1 MDLGLFVLPL
11 ATFVTSALT
20 GIVGMG
26 GGLLLL
32 LVMSAYLPFAVLIP
46 VHGINQLV
54 THFSRATI
62 SLLEIDYRLAAR
74 FAVGAILGAAVGTKF
89 VPSISEEVFKLAL
102 GAFVLAC
109 LIQPKLKLKINL
121 GTLYKWPI
129 VGALTSFC
137 GMFVGA
143 TGVLIA
149 PFFLNEK
156 LNKEQLVATKA
167 ACQVFIHSSK
177 VVAFFVLGFALGPY
191 LVLIILMCLMSAIGS
206 IFAKHTLKKI
216 PEKQFYILFQV
227 IIIILAIRLVFI
239 GVKGIVST

>member
-1 MDLGLFVLPL
+1 VDSGLFVLPL

-54 THFSRATI
+54 THFSRASV
-62 SLLEIDYRLAAR
+62 SLPEIDYRLAAR
-74 FAVGAILGAAVGTKF
+74 FAVGAILGAAVGTEF
-89 VPSISEEVFKLAL
+89 VPSVSEEMFKLAL
-102 GAFVLAC
+102 GAFVIVC
-109 LIQPKLKLKINL
+109 LIQPKLKLKL
-121 GTLYKWPI
+121 KFETLYKWPVI
-129 VGALTSFC
+129 GALTSFC
-137 GMFVGA
+137 GLFVGA

-167 ACQVFIHSSK
+167 ACQVFIHSAK
-177 VVAFFVLGFALGPY
+177 VVAFFILGFALGPY
-191 LVLIILMCLMSAIGS
+191 LLLIILMCLTSTIGS
-206 IFAKHTLKKI
+206 IFAKRALSKI
-216 PEKQFYILFQV
+216 PEKQFYILLQI
-227 IIIILAIRLVFI
+227 IIIILAVRLIFI
-239 GVKGIVST
+239 GAKGIMSS

>member
-1 MDLGLFVLPL
+1 MDFGLFVLPL

-54 THFSRATI
+54 THFSRASI
-62 SLLEIDYRLAAR
+62 SLLQIDYRLAAR
-74 FAVGAILGAAVGTKF
+74 FAVGAILGAAVGTQF
-89 VPSISEEVFKLAL
+89 VPSISEEMFKLAL
-102 GAFVLAC
+102 GVFVLAC
-109 LIQPKLKLKINL
+109 LVQPKLKLKL
-121 GTLYKWPI
+121 HFGALYKWPV

-137 GMFVGA
+137 GLFVGA

-191 LVLIILMCLMSAIGS
+191 LLLIVLMCLMSTMGS
-206 IFAKHTLKKI
+206 FFAKRTLSKI
-216 PEKQFYILFQV
+216 PEKQFYIVFQIV
-227 IIIILAIRLVFI
+227 IIALAFRLIYI
-239 GVKGIVST
+239 GVKGIVSA

>member
-1 MDLGLFVLPL
+1 MDTGLIVLPL

-26 GGLLLL
+26 GGLMLL

-46 VHGINQLV
+46 VHGISQLV
-54 THFSRATI
+54 THFGRATV
-62 SLLEIDYRLAAR
+62 SLVEIDYRLAAR
-74 FAVGAILGAAVGTKF
+74 FAVGAMLGAAIGTQF
-89 VPSISEEVFKLAL
+89 VPSISEETFKLAL
-102 GAFVLAC
+102 GGFVLLC
-109 LIQPKLKLKINL
+109 LIQPKLKFKFNFN
-121 GTLYKWPI
+121 TVYKWPF

-137 GMFVGA
+137 GLFVGA

-177 VVAFFVLGFALGPY
+177 IVAFFVLGFALGPY
-191 LVLIILMCLMSAIGS
+191 LLLIVLMCLMSLIGS
-206 IFAKHTLKKI
+206 FLAKHALAKI
-216 PEKQFYILFQV
+216 PEKQFYILFQIV
-227 IIIILAIRLVFI
+227 IVVMAAKLIYT
-239 GVKGIVST
+239 GVKAIVST